1 VVLARTRW
9 MLVSLWLLA
18 ACGGRARSNGTA
30 VVGEESD
37 AGTPVSCAGVLGAEP
52 TVLRS
57 DVGDGWLFL
66 EGERLISVEAKG
78 RVRSIDRCSGDA
90 TELVTLPRVTG
101 ATVAGGYAWV
111 ASADDLI
118 VLRRVSLRDGSADIV
133 GGSPGGYLVS
143 DESHVYFTE
152 RRPPEPLQIVRLT
165 ANAAATRSTR
175 PLPNEWGLRLLRAGP
190 AGLYV
195 TEDCDCV
202 PRLRRLPHDSS
213 ELLSVE
219 GTNASSIVTSF
230 SSVLVHRDELYVS
243 LNPAWVRRLPLEGG
257 EPETLLANS
266 AASELNA
273 QGDDFC
279 WLEGSYDGPG
289 WVRCLSLA
297 DPKPVVRAVDHVESG
312 RFPRLVLA
320 SGAAYWLRP
329 LSADVTQA
337 FELVAAAL

>member
-9 MLVSLWLLA
+9 VLVSLWLLA

-30 VVGEESD
+30 AIDEESD
-37 AGTPVSCAGVLGAEP
+37 AGPPISCTSVLGPEP

-66 EGERLISVEAKG
+66 EGERLVSVETKG
-78 RVRSIDRCSGDA
+78 RIRSIDRCSGDA
-90 TELVTLPRVTG
+90 KELVTLPRVTA
-101 ATVAGGYAWV
+101 ATVAGGFAWI
-111 ASADDLI
+111 ASADDMI
-118 VLRRVSLRDGSADIV
+118 VLRRVSLRDGSAEIV
-133 GGSPGGYLVS
+133 GGSPSGYLVS
-143 DESHVYFTE
+143 DESHVYFAE
-152 RRPPEPLQIVRLT
+152 QRLPDPLQIVRLT
-165 ANAAATRSTR
+165 ANTAATRSTR

-195 TEDCDCV
+195 TQDCDCA

-219 GTNASSIVTSF
+219 GTNANSIVTSF

-243 LNPAWVRRLPLEGG
+243 LNPGWVRRLPLEGG
-257 EPETLLANS
+257 EPETVLADS
-266 AASELNA
+266 RAWELAAD
-273 QGDDFC
+273 GDDIC

-289 WVRCLSLA
+289 WVRCSSLA
-297 DPKPVVRAVDHVESG
+297 DPERVVRDLDHVQSG

-320 SGAAYWLRP
+320 ADALYWLRP
-329 LSADVTQA
+329 ASSDVTQP